1 MNAAPVA
8 AILRSVAAAAPGNVL
23 INGDFSQGE
32 LRHNWTALYVG
43 SHAIVGWRVLAPV
56 DYVSSAYWQ
65 TADSSRSVDLDGTP
79 GPGAIAQTFAT
90 VPGDAYKV
98 RFELAANTEG
108 PPRTK
113 RVRVT
118 AAGTTRSFW
127 VDVDGRSNGAMRY
140 KLESLTFVAHSRSA
154 TLEFASLSR
163 PGNWNGA
170 VITGVVVREISDRLW
185 GETANRIEPS
195 PESTTTQGFAS
206 GFINLTGS

>member
-8 AILRSVAAAAPGNVL
+8 AIVRYVAATARTNVL

-32 LRHNWTALYVG
+32 LHRAWTALYAG

-65 TADSSRSVDLDGTP
+65 AADSSRSVDLDGTP

-90 VPGDAYKV
+90 VRGDTYEV
-98 RFELAANTEG
+98 HFELAANTEG

-113 RVRVT
+113 HVRVS
-118 AAGTTRSFW
+118 AGGTTRTFSI
-127 VDVDGRSNGAMRY
+127 DVDGRSDATMRY
-140 KLESLTFVAHSRSA
+140 TRESLTFVARSTSA

-170 VITGVVVREISDRLW
+170 VITGVVVSDFSNRLW
-185 GETANRIEPS
+185 GETANRICPWRECEITPGAFGPKS
-195 PESTTTQGFAS
+195 S
-206 GFINLTGS
+206 